1 MISRVQDFT
10 YFLQYSYNIC
20 GFPYMRLLWNMSKTP
35 REPCKLCMTTNI
47 AFKEWKRFEQINA
60 QKIDEAQ
67 IQFEKWWL
75 CLIYS
80 EEGEFML
87 LKFNLSFFVPGS
99 RFLWIMELAHF
110 ASVLSRLASGQF
122 QIKANAKNISFLWKF
137 GILLCVGFASNPSHV
152 RKVEDVNFVKI

>member
-1 MISRVQDFT
+1 MISQISVSVTYYVQDFT
-10 YFLQYSYNIC
+10 YFLQYSNNIC
-20 GFPYMRLLWNMSKTP
+20 GFPYMRLLWNMSQTP
-35 REPCKLCMTTNI
+35 REPCKLCMATNVTL
-47 AFKEWKRFEQINA
+47 KKWKRFEQINA

-122 QIKANAKNISFLWKF
+122 QIKANAKNISFYEHF
-137 GILLCVGFASNPSHV
+137 EFSSA
-152 RKVEDVNFVKI
+152 

>member
-1 MISRVQDFT
+1 MKYVSNTKRT
-10 YFLQYSYNIC
+10 LQALYGNKYH
-20 GFPYMRLLWNMSKTP
+20 
-35 REPCKLCMTTNI
+35 
-47 AFKEWKRFEQINA
+47 FKKWKRFEQINA

-122 QIKANAKNISFLWKF
+122 QIKANAKNIIFYENLEFSS
-137 GILLCVGFASNPSHV
+137 A
-152 RKVEDVNFVKI
+152 

>member
-1 MISRVQDFT
+1 MISEISVSVTYYVHNFT

-20 GFPYMRLLWNMSKTP
+20 GFPYMRLLWNMSQTP
-35 REPCKLCMTTNI
+35 REPCKLCMATNI
-47 AFKEWKRFEQINA
+47 TFEKVKKIWTNQRP
-60 QKIDEAQ
+60 KIDEAQ

-87 LKFNLSFFVPGS
+87 FKFNLSFFVPGS

-122 QIKANAKNISFLWKF
+122 QIKANAKNISFYEHLEF
-137 GILLCVGFASNPSHV
+137 SSA
-152 RKVEDVNFVKI
+152 